1 MSTYG
6 TAVVVDVAPD
16 GRLDAALAALHDW
29 VVWTN
34 PVGDSGWT
42 RITLSS
48 SGIER
53 LGDVR
58 HLLSEARKGC
68 AAVAE
73 DNDEYGALWV
83 VLAAR
88 PGELRVVHRRYVL
101 NADPYDARQ
110 VARQLAH
117 FGEDPRRRDVAGQA
131 AARAAAEMFGVD
143 PRPMMEVEASS
154 DRLYRSI
161 GVVGGPF
168 PWWDALGLTWPGPDA
183 GTLLAPPG

>member
-6 TAVVVDVAPD
+6 TAVAIDVAPD
-16 GRLDAALAALHDW
+16 GRLDAVLAELHDW
-29 VVWTN
+29 SAWGS
-34 PVGDSGWT
+34 PVGDTGWT

-48 SGIER
+48 NGIQR

-58 HLLSEARKGC
+58 HLLTVARKAC

-88 PGELRVVHRRYVL
+88 PGALRTVHRRYVL
-101 NADPYDARQ
+101 NADPRDPGEVAAQ
-110 VARQLAH
+110 VARL
-117 FGEDPRRRDVAGQA
+117 GGDPRRRDVAGPA

-143 PRPMMEVEASS
+143 PEPVLAAEAASH
-154 DRLYRSI
+154 RLHESI

-168 PWWDALGLTWPGPDA
+168 PWWDALGLTWPGPAA
-183 GTLLAPPG
+183 GVPIHPV

>member
-6 TAVVVDVAPD
+6 TAVAIDVAPD
-16 GRLDAALAALHDW
+16 GRLDSTLAALHDW
-29 VVWTN
+29 SAWAR
-34 PVGDSGWT
+34 PLGDTGWA

-58 HLLSEARKGC
+58 HLLTTAGKAC

-73 DNDEYGALWV
+73 DNDEHGALWV

-88 PGELRVVHRRYVL
+88 PGALRVVHRRYIL
-101 NADPYDARQ
+101 NADPHDAKEVARQ
-110 VARQLAH
+110 VAQ
-117 FGEDPRRRDVAGQA
+117 FGEDPRRRDVAGPA

-143 PRPMMEVEASS
+143 PGPVVSAEASS
-154 DRLYRSI
+154 DRLHHSI

-168 PWWDALGLTWPGPDA
+168 PWWDALGLTWPGPGA
-183 GTLLAPPG
+183 GVPIPPV

>member
-6 TAVVVDVAPD
+6 TAVAIDVAPD
-16 GRLDAALAALHDW
+16 GRLDALLAALHDW
-29 VVWTN
+29 SAWASA
-34 PVGDSGWT
+34 VGDTGWT

-48 SGIER
+48 GGIER

-58 HLLSEARKGC
+58 HLIAVAGKAC

-73 DNDEYGALWV
+73 DDDEYGALWV

-88 PGELRVVHRRYVL
+88 PGTLRTVHRRYIL
-101 NADPYDARQ
+101 NADPRDAREVALQ
-110 VARQLAH
+110 VAQL
-117 FGEDPRRRDVAGQA
+117 GQDPRLRDVAGPA

-143 PRPMMEVEASS
+143 PAAMIAAEADSH
-154 DRLYRSI
+154 RLHQNL

-168 PWWDALGLTWPGPDA
+168 PWWDALGLSWPGPGA
-183 GTLLAPPG
+183 GVPVHPV